1 MKAPLRRAARFRNI
15 RTALVSL
22 AILSSALPA
31 LSSSSRPPGHSPSD
45 PKPAVR
51 LDPEPARPDAARPAP
66 PAARQGADPDALRP
80 GERAVF
86 GRNGEPALLARVPP
100 GGVTETWLQGY
111 IPDDRARD
119 QFKKKL
125 GSPPPAAGDVLTITI
140 SRLSGDAR
148 VRLLGALFPGSGPR
162 DGDWVHR
169 TGGDGGKQAV
179 SLERIATWYTGRDAN
194 RDALAERNQV
204 GGQGIRP
211 GQEIVIPRGLLLPEF
226 AARVPV
232 AVAQE
237 PAHPVLDAL
246 PQAKEGDARAQAPP
260 PGTKNPPDANRSPE
274 DDFTEAPAAAE
285 DKEEPSIGAPGPFA
299 PPPVA
304 EGADDL
310 RYGGDSEG
318 RYAVYRL
325 KKGEALYSAVVLR
338 FTGRVDVQ
346 DVNDLAGQIARRSG
360 IDDVTNIAIGYKVKI
375 PLDDLL
381 PEYLPRDDARRQA
394 WERKQA
400 QVARYTNIARSR
412 DLDGVAVIL
421 DAGHGGRDIG
431 ASHNGVWEHDY
442 VYDILCRVKAVLEKR
457 TRAKVLPTIRDARE
471 GWTIHESERL
481 VRNRAE
487 VLLTDPPF
495 RLNDSVS
502 SVNMRWYL
510 SNAWYRKLVGQGF
523 DPFKVVFTSIHADA
537 RHPSLTG
544 AMVYV
549 PGEEYRRGRYGSAG
563 EAYTRYREAR
573 QEPFVSFTRAER
585 ERSEGLSRQFAAML
599 IDSFNDRDVGVQ
611 RFEPVRERIIRSG
624 RAWVP
629 AVLRCNAVPV
639 ETLIEVSNLSNPGDA
654 HALKDP
660 AYRQKVAEAYVE
672 GLMRYFATPSSATSG
687 ARATGTR
694 PQAPG
699 K

>member
-1 MKAPLRRAARFRNI
+1 MRAPHPRAASVRI
-15 RTALVSL
+15 PRTLLASL
-22 AILSSALPA
+22 ALLSFAFPA

-51 LDPEPARPDAARPAP
+51 LDPDP
-66 PAARQGADPDALRP
+66 ARQGADPDALRS
-80 GERAVF
+80 GERAVL
-86 GRNGEPALLARVPP
+86 GRNGDPALLVRVPP
-100 GGVTETWLQGY
+100 GGITETWLRGY
-111 IPDDRARD
+111 IPDDRARAR
-119 QFKKKL
+119 FRKML
-125 GSPPPAAGDVLTITI
+125 GSPSPAAGDVVTI
-140 SRLSGDAR
+140 SMPRLSGDAR
-148 VRLLGALFPGSGPR
+148 VRLLRALFPGSGPR
-162 DGDWVHR
+162 EGDWVHK
-169 TGGDGGKQAV
+169 TGSADAGKPAAAP
-179 SLERIATWYTGRDAN
+179 LERIAAWYTGRGAN
-194 RDALAERNQV
+194 GGALAERNQV
-204 GGQGIRP
+204 GDQGIRP
-211 GQEIVIPRGLLLPEF
+211 GQEIVVPRALLLPEF
-226 AARVPV
+226 AERAPVPEAR
-232 AVAQE
+232 E
-237 PAHPVLDAL
+237 PARPVLEAL
-246 PQAKEGDARAQAPP
+246 PRTREGEAPP
-260 PGTKNPPDANRSPE
+260 QASPVEAKSASDATRSPE
-274 DDFTEAPAAAE
+274 DDFTEAPATAE
-285 DKEEPSIGAPGPFA
+285 DEEGPSIGAPGPFA

-304 EGADDL
+304 EGANDL
-310 RYGGDSEG
+310 KYGGDSEG

-325 KKGEALYSAVVLR
+325 KKGEALYSAVVVR

-360 IDDVTNIAIGYKVKI
+360 INDVTNIAIGYKVKI

-400 QVARYTNIARSR
+400 QVARYTNAARSR
-412 DLDGVAVIL
+412 DLEGVAVIL

-431 ASHNGVWEHDY
+431 ASHNGVSEHDY
-442 VYDILCRVKAVLEKR
+442 VYDILCRVKAVLEKH
-457 TRAKVLPTIRDARE
+457 TRAKVLPTIRDAKE
-471 GWTIHESERL
+471 GWMIHESERL

-510 SNAWYRKLVGQGF
+510 SNAWYRKLVGEGF
-523 DPFKVVFTSIHADA
+523 DPLKVVFTSIHADA
-537 RHPSLTG
+537 RHPSLSG

-563 EAYTRYREAR
+563 EVYTRYREAR

-585 ERSEGLSRQFAAML
+585 ERSEGLSRQFAATL

-611 RFEPVRERIIRSG
+611 PFEPVRERIIRRG

-629 AVLRCNAVPV
+629 AVLRCNVVPV

-654 HALKDP
+654 RALKDP

-672 GLMRYFATPSSATSG
+672 GLMRYFAAPSPAPGGT
-687 ARATGTR
+687 RATGTR

>member
-1 MKAPLRRAARFRNI
+1 VRPPLDFAARVLI
-15 RTALVSL
+15 PRTLLASL
-22 AILSSALPA
+22 ALLSFGFPA
-31 LSSSSRPPGHSPSD
+31 LSSSARPPGHSPSD

-51 LDPEPARPDAARPAP
+51 LDAEPARPDPGRTAQPASRP
-66 PAARQGADPDALRP
+66 GTDPDALRP
-80 GERAVF
+80 GERAIL
-86 GRNGEPALLARVPP
+86 GRNGDPALLARVPP
-100 GGVTETWLQGY
+100 GGVTESWLRGY
-111 IPDDRARD
+111 VPDDAARD
-119 QFKKKL
+119 RFKQML
-125 GSPPPAAGDVLTITI
+125 GSPLPAPGATVTFAV

-148 VRLLGALFPGSGPR
+148 VRLLRALFPGSGPR
-162 DGDWVHR
+162 GGDWVHT
-169 TGGDGGKQAV
+169 TGGEGRKASP
-179 SLERIATWYTGRDAN
+179 SLERIAAWYTGRGGN
-194 RDALAERNQV
+194 ITLLADRNPI
-204 GGQGIRP
+204 GDQGIRP
-211 GQEIVIPRGLLLPEF
+211 GQEILIPHALLLPEF
-226 AARVPV
+226 AERAPLP
-232 AVAQE
+232 VAQE
-237 PAHPVLDAL
+237 PAHPVLEAL
-246 PQAKEGDARAQAPP
+246 PQAKVGDVSTQTPPADAAR
-260 PGTKNPPDANRSPE
+260 SSE
-274 DDFTEAPAAAE
+274 DDFTEAPPAAE
-285 DKEEPSIGAPGPFA
+285 DEEEPSIGAPGPFA

-310 RYGGDSEG
+310 KYGGDSEG

-325 KKGEALYSAVVLR
+325 KKGEALYSAVVVR
-338 FTGRVDVQ
+338 YTGRVDVQ
-346 DVNDLAGQIARRSG
+346 DVNDLAGQIAHRSG
-360 IDDVTNIAIGYKVKI
+360 IADVTNIAIGYKVKI

-400 QVARYTNIARSR
+400 QVARYTNAARSR
-412 DLDGVAVIL
+412 DLEGVAVIL

-442 VYDILCRVKAVLEKR
+442 VYDILCRVKAVLEKH
-457 TRAKVLPTIRDARE
+457 TRAKVLPTIRDAKE

-495 RLNDSVS
+495 HLNDSVS

-510 SNAWYRKLVGQGF
+510 SNAWYRKLLGEGF

-537 RHPSLTG
+537 RHPSLSG

-563 EAYTRYREAR
+563 EVYTRYREAR

-585 ERSEGLSRQFAAML
+585 ERSEGLSRQLAAML

-611 RFEPVRERIIRSG
+611 PFEPVRERIIRRG

-654 HALKDP
+654 RALKDP
-660 AYRQKVAEAYVE
+660 AYRQRVAEAYVE
-672 GLMRYFATPSSATSG
+672 GLMRYFAAPSSATNG
-687 ARATGTR
+687 ARANGTR
-694 PQAPG
+694 PQVPG

>member
-1 MKAPLRRAARFRNI
+1 MKAPFRRAARGRGPRI
-15 RTALVSL
+15 ALVSL
-22 AILSSALPA
+22 ALLSSALPA
-31 LSSSSRPPGHSPSD
+31 LSSSSRPPGHSASD

-51 LDPEPARPDAARPAP
+51 LDPDPAPPDANRAAP

-86 GRNGEPALLARVPP
+86 GRNGEPALQARVPP
-100 GGVTETWLQGY
+100 GGVTETWLLGY

-125 GSPPPAAGDVLTITI
+125 GSPPPAAGDLITI
-140 SRLSGDAR
+140 AMTHLSGDAR
-148 VRLLGALFPGSGPR
+148 VRVLGALFPGSGPR

-169 TGGDGGKQAV
+169 TAGGRGQAV
-179 SLERIATWYTGRDAN
+179 SLERIAAWYTGRGAN
-194 RDALAERNQV
+194 GDALAERNQV
-204 GGQGIRP
+204 GGHGIRP
-211 GQEIVIPRGLLLPEF
+211 GQEIVIPRALLLPEF
-226 AARVPV
+226 AARAPV
-232 AVAQE
+232 VTAQE
-237 PAHPVLDAL
+237 PPHPVLEAL
-246 PQAKEGDARAQAPP
+246 PQAKEGDARSPAPAAE
-260 PGTKNPPDANRSPE
+260 TKGAPDATRSPD

-285 DKEEPSIGAPGPFA
+285 DEEGPAIGAPGPYA

-304 EGADDL
+304 EGAEDL
-310 RYGGDSEG
+310 KYGADSEG

-325 KKGEALYSAVVLR
+325 KKGEALYSAVVVR
-338 FTGRVDVQ
+338 YTGRVDVQ
-346 DVNDLAGQIARRSG
+346 DVNDLAGQIARRSR

-381 PEYLPRDDARRQA
+381 PEYLPRDDARRRA

-400 QVARYTNIARSR
+400 QVARYTNDARSR
-412 DLDGVAVIL
+412 DLEGVAVIL

-471 GWTIHESERL
+471 GWTVHESERL

-537 RHPSLTG
+537 RHPSLSG

-563 EAYTRYREAR
+563 EVYTRYREAR

-599 IDSFNDRDVGVQ
+599 IDSFSDRDVGVQ
-611 RFEPVRERIIRSG
+611 PFEPVRERIIRRG

-639 ETLIEVSNLSNPGDA
+639 ETLIEVSNLSNPADA
-654 HALKDP
+654 RALKDP

-672 GLMRYFATPSSATSG
+672 GLMRYFAAPPPATNG
-687 ARATGTR
+687 TRANGTR

>member
-1 MKAPLRRAARFRNI
+1 V
-15 RTALVSL
+15 LVSL
-22 AILSSALPA
+22 TILSSAFPA

-51 LDPEPARPDAARPAP
+51 LDPEPARPDATRPSP
-66 PAARQGADPDALRP
+66 PAARQGGDSDALRP

-86 GRNGEPALLARVPP
+86 GRDGEPVLQARVPP

-125 GSPPPAAGDVLTITI
+125 GSPPPAAGDVLAIA
-140 SRLSGDAR
+140 LSHLAGDAR
-148 VRLLGALFPGSGPR
+148 VRVLGALFPGSGPR

-169 TGGDGGKQAV
+169 TDGEGHRQAIP
-179 SLERIATWYTGRDAN
+179 LERVAAWYTGRAAN
-194 RDALAERNQV
+194 GDALAQRNRA
-204 GGQGIRP
+204 GGQGPRP
-211 GQEIVIPRGLLLPEF
+211 GQEIVIPHALLLPEF
-226 AARVPV
+226 AARATV

-246 PQAKEGDARAQAPP
+246 PPQAKEGDARTQAPAA
-260 PGTKNPPDANRSPE
+260 GTKSPPDANHSPE

-285 DKEEPSIGAPGPFA
+285 DEEEPSIGAPGPYA

-310 RYGGDSEG
+310 KYGGDSEG

-325 KKGEALYSAVVLR
+325 KKGEALYSAVVVR
-338 FTGRVDVQ
+338 YTGRVDVQ

-381 PEYLPRDDARRQA
+381 PEYMPRDDARRQA

-400 QVARYTNIARSR
+400 QVARYTNDARSR
-412 DLDGVAVIL
+412 DLEGVAVIL

-431 ASHNGVWEHDY
+431 ASHNGVGEHDY

-495 RLNDSVS
+495 HLNDSVS

-537 RHPSLTG
+537 RHPSLAG

-563 EAYTRYREAR
+563 EVYTRYREAR

-599 IDSFNDRDVGVQ
+599 IDSFNDRAVGVQ
-611 RFEPVRERIIRSG
+611 PFEPVRERIIRRG

-629 AVLRCNAVPV
+629 AVLRCNVVPV

-654 HALKDP
+654 RAIRDP
-660 AYRQKVAEAYVE
+660 AYRQRVAEAYVE
-672 GLMRYFATPSSATSG
+672 GLMRYFAAPSAASNG

-694 PQAPG
+694 PQVPG